1 MKKID
6 INSASATYIS
16 GMILAV
22 VTIFILSGVIFLL
35 LVSNR
40 LDIVMSSPSAVTYT
54 YFMMIMDRILLFA
67 FLFGVLPLSIYQWV
81 SVSKSETKTHADKGV
96 TALSI
101 IILLVYI
108 IVFISGELHFLD
120 KYKDG
125 SLFDSGLFKFPTVE
139 TQIFDK
145 IQQ

>member
-6 INSASATYIS
+6 ISSASAAYIS
-16 GMILAV
+16 GMILAA

-35 LVSNR
+35 LIANR

-54 YFMMIMDRILLFA
+54 YFMMIMDRILLFG
-67 FLFGVLPLSIYQWV
+67 FLFWVLPVSIYQWT
-81 SVSKSETKTHADKGV
+81 SVAKSENKTHADKGV

-108 IVFISGELHFLD
+108 VIFISGELHFLD

-125 SLFDSGLFKFPTVE
+125 SLFDAGLFNLPTVE

-145 IQQ
+145 IQ